1 MIDPPQPRSDDARM
15 PTALRCLL
23 ALLLTLSACPLRAQA
38 SDATTTAATAPAL
51 SPAQSLSQLTAAL
64 DEVRSGL
71 KHKQPDPPLAKL
83 RDSALGVQDRANDLA
98 GQLAPQMAALQAQLT
113 VLGPPPAKGA
123 PAEAP
128 SVSAQRRQLNKA
140 SADVDAQIKQAQ
152 LLSQNAGQLAAQ
164 ITGMRND
171 QFQARLASRTS
182 SPFSSAFWSD
192 PARTFPDDM
201 MRLKRL
207 GQRSAEAWQ
216 EAWQPPNRQ
225 PLLLCLS
232 AAALLLGVG
241 RWLLERLLLRLATR
255 RVPDGHLRRSAM
267 ATAVALS
274 SVLTTGLA
282 AQLVYAGLN
291 WNDILDPDLETLA
304 SGLVRLVFFAAYVTG
319 LGRALLAVKRPSWRL
334 PPLSDLA
341 AQRLAPFPWLLGAA
355 ALLLGLF
362 ERVSRTIGSSLP
374 ATVATRGLI
383 ALVISGLIGAALLR
397 LRRTRLQMNAS
408 GTQSAQRPLWVGLL
422 GAGAVL
428 GVIVSWLGVASGFIA
443 LGYFIALQMLW
454 IGVVVATLYLLTQL
468 VQDLFETLLMPQG
481 RSGQRL
487 QAAFELS
494 PNTLEQSAIVL
505 SGISR
510 ILLMLLAL
518 AIVLAPFGAGPSDL
532 IASAM
537 ATFSS
542 LKLGDLP
549 IDPGSILT
557 GVLVFV
563 IGLILLRMLKR
574 WMSEQLLP
582 KTTMER
588 GMQDS
593 IVTLLGYLGGLLVF
607 VLTLAALHVNLTSI
621 AWIVSALSV
630 GIGFGLQAIVQN
642 FISGLI
648 LLAERPVKVGDWV
661 SLSGVEGDIR
671 RINVRA
677 TEIQLWDRST
687 MIVPNSQL
695 ITQNVRNV
703 TLANALGRV
712 SFKLPMPLDTDAD
725 KARTIILEAMTEQPT
740 TLAAPAPYVQ
750 LDSIDANCMIFS
762 AYAYTNSPRDASTV
776 KSDLLFRILQRLR
789 EEKLPLIRPQDMV
802 LRRLPPLH
810 DESRDG

>member
-38 SDATTTAATAPAL
+38 SDATTAASAPAL

-71 KHKQPDPPLAKL
+71 KDKQPDPPLAKL

-98 GQLAPQMAALQAQLT
+98 GNLAPQMAALQAQLT

-182 SPFSSAFWSD
+182 SPFGSAFWID

-255 RVPDGHLRRSAM
+255 RVSDGHLRRSAM

-282 AQLVYAGLN
+282 AQLVYVGLN

-355 ALLLGLF
+355 GLLLGLF

-397 LRRTRLQMNAS
+397 LRRTRLQMSAS

-454 IGVVVATLYLLTQL
+454 VGVVVATLYLLTQL

-557 GVLVFV
+557 GVVVFV
-563 IGLILLRMLKR
+563 TGLLLLRMLKR

-725 KARTIILEAMTEQPT
+725 KARTIILVALNEQAT

-810 DESRDG
+810 DDSRDG

>member
-1 MIDPPQPRSDDARM
+1 
-15 PTALRCLL
+15 
-23 ALLLTLSACPLRAQA
+23 
-38 SDATTTAATAPAL
+38 
-51 SPAQSLSQLTAAL
+51 
-64 DEVRSGL
+64 
-71 KHKQPDPPLAKL
+71 
-83 RDSALGVQDRANDLA
+83 
-98 GQLAPQMAALQAQLT
+98 
-113 VLGPPPAKGA
+113 
-123 PAEAP
+123 
-128 SVSAQRRQLNKA
+128 
-140 SADVDAQIKQAQ
+140 
-152 LLSQNAGQLAAQ
+152 
-164 ITGMRND
+164 
-171 QFQARLASRTS
+171 
-182 SPFSSAFWSD
+182 
-192 PARTFPDDM
+192 
-201 MRLKRL
+201 
-207 GQRSAEAWQ
+207 
-216 EAWQPPNRQ
+216 
-225 PLLLCLS
+225 
-232 AAALLLGVG
+232 
-241 RWLLERLLLRLATR
+241 
-255 RVPDGHLRRSAM
+255 
-267 ATAVALS
+267 
-274 SVLTTGLA
+274 
-282 AQLVYAGLN
+282 
-291 WNDILDPDLETLA
+291 
-304 SGLVRLVFFAAYVTG
+304 
-319 LGRALLAVKRPSWRL
+319 
-334 PPLSDLA
+334 
-341 AQRLAPFPWLLGAA
+341 
-355 ALLLGLF
+355 
-362 ERVSRTIGSSLP
+362 
-374 ATVATRGLI
+374 
-383 ALVISGLIGAALLR
+383 
-397 LRRTRLQMNAS
+397 
-408 GTQSAQRPLWVGLL
+408 
-422 GAGAVL
+422 
-428 GVIVSWLGVASGFIA
+428 
-443 LGYFIALQMLW
+443 
-454 IGVVVATLYLLTQL
+454 
-468 VQDLFETLLMPQG
+468 MPQG

-557 GVLVFV
+557 GVVVFV
-563 IGLILLRMLKR
+563 IGLLLLRMLKR

-725 KARTIILEAMTEQPT
+725 KARTIILVALNEQAT

-810 DESRDG
+810 DDSRDG